1 MDGRR
6 QRTVLGGQQ
15 EGNAVGYED
24 AAAGRS
30 SGRPGI
36 QDERVG
42 RGSLLNPSGGD
53 DAGVNLIHPGQVPTR
68 LEPEQLLEPMT
79 VRTDAL
85 RVVTDV
91 EGEVPTA
98 VDTGLLITPPHCRIS
113 VFSMDNGTGPQA
125 AGGEVPAGPR
135 AQIHL
140 DQVCC
145 LAGTRLMHHWLVV
158 PEASPYPRP
167 LPTAALSAG
176 SPAGRS
182 RRRRRRPR

>member
-85 RVVTDV
+85 RVVADV

-113 VFSMDNGTGPQA
+113 TFSMDNG
-125 AGGEVPAGPR
+125 
-135 AQIHL
+135 
-140 DQVCC
+140 
-145 LAGTRLMHHWLVV
+145 
-158 PEASPYPRP
+158 
-167 LPTAALSAG
+167 
-176 SPAGRS
+176 PAGRG
-182 RRRRRRPR
+182 R